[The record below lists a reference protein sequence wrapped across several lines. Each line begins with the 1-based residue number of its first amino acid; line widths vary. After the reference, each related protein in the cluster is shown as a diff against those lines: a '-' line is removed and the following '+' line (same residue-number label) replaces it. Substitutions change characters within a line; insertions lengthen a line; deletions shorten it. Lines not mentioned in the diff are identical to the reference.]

1 MSDREERED
10 RKYRKRKPSFF
21 GTFYKAIIA
30 IVLLLI
36 IIVAAI
42 VGGIFIHKAWLNR
55 NEKEERI
62 TSYQVSERL
71 EEASE
76 LTTEKTIYSGYIHY
90 EEGDIPFIDKKT
102 YSMTYT
108 AEIEAGVNVEDIKV
122 YESGDRVIIEMPD
135 AEVQSVYVDPASIEF
150 HDESFAIFN
159 WDDKQDGVDAV
170 KNAENDALENA
181 DTDALVKAAD
191 EHAQELI
198 ESLFQDVISNGEV
211 VVQ

>member
-1 MSDREERED
+1 
-10 RKYRKRKPSFF
+10 
-21 GTFYKAIIA
+21 
-30 IVLLLI
+30 
-36 IIVAAI
+36 
-42 VGGIFIHKAWLNR
+42 
-55 NEKEERI
+55 
-62 TSYQVSERL
+62 
-71 EEASE
+71 
-76 LTTEKTIYSGYIHY
+76 
-90 EEGDIPFIDKKT
+90 
-102 YSMTYT
+102 MTYT

-135 AEVQSVYVDPASIEF
+135 AEVQSVYVDPDSIEF

-191 EHAQELI
+191 EHAEELI